1 MPRQQQIPLPA
12 RAIIKRSRQEGTAV
26 ARTKVAGIPC
36 ITVEH
41 DGTRRDYHEQAV
53 ILKGRV

>member
-1 MPRQQQIPLPA
+1 MPRQQKIALPA
-12 RAIIKRSRQEGTAV
+12 KAVIKRSRQEGTAI

-36 ITVEH
+36 ITVEV

-53 ILKGRV
+53 VLKGSA